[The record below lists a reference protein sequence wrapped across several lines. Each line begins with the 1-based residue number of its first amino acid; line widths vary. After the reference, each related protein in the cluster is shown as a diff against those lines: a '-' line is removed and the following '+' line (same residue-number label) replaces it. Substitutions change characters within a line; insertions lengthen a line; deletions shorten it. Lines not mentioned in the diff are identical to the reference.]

1 MKKLLV
7 ILLIFVQGV
16 GFAQERLSEEK
27 RKEFESQKIAFFTKE
42 LDLSPEEA
50 VKFWPLYNEMGKKMR
65 EAEGEMRKKAR
76 DMRDAKNVSE
86 EVYKQAIMDML
97 ASEQKVQSIKKEYY
111 QKMLQ
116 VIPASKLWKLGEAE
130 RKFHRQLFERLKN
143 EPGAKSK

>member
-76 DMRDAKNVSE
+76 DMRDA
-86 EVYKQAIMDML
+86 
-97 ASEQKVQSIKKEYY
+97 
-111 QKMLQ
+111 
-116 VIPASKLWKLGEAE
+116 
-130 RKFHRQLFERLKN
+130 RT
-143 EPGAKSK
+143 

>member
-27 RKEFESQKIAFFTKE
+27 RKEIESQKIAFFTKE

-50 VKFWPLYNEMGKKMR
+50 VKFWPLYNEMGKKVR

-86 EVYKQAIMDML
+86 EVYNQKRVL
-97 ASEQKVQSIKKEYY
+97 SENVAGDS
-111 QKMLQ
+111 
-116 VIPASKLWKLGEAE
+116 
-130 RKFHRQLFERLKN
+130 RL
-143 EPGAKSK
+143 